1 MKRAENYILNEL
13 ELFRF
18 VWIPFTREIVI
29 NKKI

>member
-18 VWIPFTREIVI
+18 VWISFTREIVI